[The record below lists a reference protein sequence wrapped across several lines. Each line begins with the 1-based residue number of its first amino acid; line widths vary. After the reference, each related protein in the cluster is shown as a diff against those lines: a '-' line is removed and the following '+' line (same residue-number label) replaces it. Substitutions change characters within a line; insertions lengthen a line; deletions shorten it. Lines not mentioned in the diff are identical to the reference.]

1 MNLINFNLYHEDTMK
16 HFLYLLLPI
25 VFLNLNLIAQESEDE
40 SANEIEEVVV
50 TATSRETSIFEVPYN
65 ISAVSGSDIDSKGIL
80 DTAEL
85 LRSFAGISTIDR
97 GSRNA
102 GTVNN
107 IRIRGLNVDSNA
119 LQDYPVSAAASVS
132 TYVDK
137 TPVFANFLL
146 KDLTRVEVL
155 RGPQSTLYG
164 SGSLGGTVRYITN
177 KPSLEN
183 FSSRVNLT
191 GSQVDGS
198 DDIGDNV
205 DVVINI
211 PILSNIAYRLVTSN
225 ANYPGVTDYVNV
237 HEVTN
242 LPAFDPYGIG
252 LISGS
257 VGVPSLKNGFGT
269 AFDFMTSPPII
280 NGVKDA
286 DTVEIEF
293 FRHKVLIDLSENV
306 ELLITSTTQED
317 MIGGRRSPST
327 GTRYMLND
335 SCVNLFAVDCYSQ
348 SAYGDYE
355 NGAVMLEPSQREVTL
370 NSFEF
375 NIDGSRVDLEISL
388 SNYERES
395 DSITDNT
402 GFFANGGF
410 LTGDIAGYYSDF
422 GVGGIFGV
430 PPRPYVAANRQ
441 YENNGNVFE
450 ARLISEK
457 SDTMD
462 FVLGMFI
469 QKDSL
474 KRMQQT
480 LIKGTNAWNG
490 YYYGVDYVVDPLEK
504 DFDYV
509 VSETIRQKALYGE
522 FTFHASEV
530 LDATLGFRH
539 FSLDATGNS
548 DMTFAL
554 YGLAPSSGLHE
565 NKEQD
570 TLYKLN
576 LAYMPEENQ
585 TWYATISEG
594 FRRGGINAVPT
605 EGTFIE
611 EEGWVPFD
619 SDRVLNYEFGR
630 KGVTDSKIYYNLSF
644 YKVLWKDPQLNTDTP
659 NYSFYAVI
667 NGDKAET
674 QGIDVE
680 LKGTIGKLD
689 WDFGYARNKSELT
702 GDLFTPAST
711 PLLYAPN
718 GTSLPGTPENM
729 LNAGLAYTSYFNN
742 GWGVVHR
749 GNLYHQSDMKNHLS
763 TSQSYNEDLESFSI
777 LDISST
783 LFSDD
788 IYISLFIKNVA
799 NERGVT
805 GMFKSEAFG
814 PDPSSGFYGSN
825 DREFIALPRTVGI
838 SIDKT
843 F

>member
-1 MNLINFNLYHEDTMK
+1 MNSFK
-16 HFLYLLLPI
+16 FLFFL
-25 VFLNLNLIAQESEDE
+25 VFLSVSSISLIAQESEELSND
-40 SANEIEEVVV
+40 IEEVVV

-65 ISAVSGSDIDSKGIL
+65 ISAVSGNEIDSKGVQ

-146 KDLTRVEVL
+146 KDLNRVEVL

-177 KPSLEN
+177 KPVLGE

-191 GSQVDGS
+191 ASQVDGS
-198 DDIGDNV
+198 DDLGNNV
-205 DVVINI
+205 DVVINV
-211 PILSNIAYRLVTSN
+211 PILSNVSYRLVTSK
-225 ANYPGVTDYVNV
+225 ADYPGITDYVNV
-237 HEVTN
+237 HETSN
-242 LPAFDPYGIG
+242 LPAFNPYGIG
-252 LISGS
+252 VIDES
-257 VGVPSLKNGFGT
+257 VGVPTLKNGFGT
-269 AFDFMTSPPII
+269 AFDFMTSPPVIS
-280 NGVKDA
+280 GVKDA
-286 DTVEIEF
+286 DTVDLEF
-293 FRHKVLIDLSENV
+293 YRHKFLIDLSEKV
-306 ELLITSTTQED
+306 ELLITQTNQED

-327 GTRYMLND
+327 GVKYVLNE
-335 SCVNLFAVDCYSQ
+335 SCVSLLAVDCYSASQ
-348 SAYGDYE
+348 FGDYE
-355 NGAVMLEPSQREVTL
+355 NGAVMLEPSQRDVTL
-370 NSFEF
+370 NSLEL
-375 NIDGSRVDLEISL
+375 NVDGSRFDLEVSL
-388 SNYERES
+388 SNYERQSE
-395 DSITDNT
+395 SITDNT

-430 PPRPYVAANRQ
+430 PPRPYVSANRQ
-441 YENNGNVFE
+441 YENNGNTFE
-450 ARLISEK
+450 ARLVSEK
-457 SDTMD
+457 SEKMD
-462 FVLGMFI
+462 FVLGVFF

-474 KRMQQT
+474 SRMQQT

-504 DFDYV
+504 DFDYK
-509 VSETIRQKALYGE
+509 VSETVRQKALYGE
-522 FTFHASEV
+522 FTFHTSEV
-530 LDATLGFRH
+530 LDVTLGFRH
-539 FSLDATGNS
+539 FSLDAEGES

-554 YGLAPSSGLHE
+554 YGLTPSSGLHE

-576 LAYMPEENQ
+576 LAYMPQNDQ

-611 EEGWVPFD
+611 EDGWVPFNAD
-619 SDRVLNYEFGR
+619 KVLNYELGR
-630 KGVTDSKIYYNLSF
+630 KGVTSNNIYYNLSF
-644 YKVLWKDPQLNTDTP
+644 YKVVWKDPQLNTDTP

-667 NGDKAET
+667 NGDEAET
-674 QGIDVE
+674 QGFDLE
-680 LKGTIGKLD
+680 LSGALGKFD
-689 WDFGYARNKSELT
+689 WDFGYARNSSELT
-702 GDLFTPAST
+702 ADLITPAST
-711 PLLYAPN
+711 PAIYASN
-718 GTSLPGTPENM
+718 GTTLPGTPENM
-729 LNAGLAYTSYFNN
+729 LNAGLAHTSYLDN
-742 GWGVVHR
+742 GWGLVHR
-749 GNLYHQSDMKNHLS
+749 ANIYHQSEMQNHLS
-763 TSQSYNEDLESFSI
+763 SSTDYNQDLDAFSI
-777 LDISST
+777 GDISST
-783 LFSDD
+783 LFNDD
-788 IYISLFIKNVA
+788 MYISFFIKNIT

-825 DREFIALPRTVGI
+825 DREFIALPRTIGI
-838 SIDKT
+838 SIDKS